1 MIPGPPKLRFLH
13 CNHHFYR
20 TAARRNYHISAA
32 LGSHAAFKII
42 RYDVPSQASGYG
54 CGCHIIQR
62 YIQAHH
68 SRSGI
73 LILTVSQP
81 VLFLNQACGYFT
93 ILNKFFRPYDKFH
106 FIPYSGGI
114 PVLPEGR
121 HRAGTV
127 HGIDH
132 MTLYLGNRFSLMPL
146 IRLGQ
151 RCVFIQSA
159 VYIFCFVPWRTVPY
173 KKPVASFLFQE
184 ICNIKFKRVK
194 YPLMAAQI
202 DIVQPDI
209 RCIVHGAKPQPD
221 MLFFRKFRR
230 FKFTLKPYGP
240 KVISY
245 FRQIPVIRNSNLFPA
260 ILRISLSGIKVLCG
274 NSARLFCFIA
284 VLPCSAQIYGFSA
297 LMNHYH
303 RFLPFPCFAC
313 SFRCMLSTHNNW
325 LRGFCRL
332 YL

>member
-1 MIPGPPKLRFLH
+1 MISSALS
-13 CNHHFYR
+13 
-20 TAARRNYHISAA
+20 HIPA
-32 LGSHAAFKII
+32 G
-42 RYDVPSQASGYG
+42 
-54 CGCHIIQR
+54 
-62 YIQAHH
+62 
-68 SRSGI
+68 
-73 LILTVSQP
+73 VS
-81 VLFLNQACGYFT
+81 
-93 ILNKFFRPYDKFH
+93 I
-106 FIPYSGGI
+106 
-114 PVLPEGR
+114 LPEGR

-159 VYIFCFVPWRTVPY
+159 VYIFCFVSWRTVPY
-173 KKPVASFLFQE
+173 KKPVAAFLFQE

-209 RCIVHGAKPQPD
+209 RRIVHGAKPQPD

-274 NSARLFCFIA
+274 NSVRLFCLIA
-284 VLPCSAQIYGFSA
+284 DTSMFRSNQWLFCPHESLSSFSP
-297 LMNHYH
+297 LS
-303 RFLPFPCFAC
+303 L
-313 SFRCMLSTHNNW
+313 FRMQLQMHAFQHTII
-325 LRGFCRL
+325 G
-332 YL
+332 